1 MHVRIGALVM
11 AHVISFITSR
21 FDIAAE
27 KPNPINP
34 IAGQS
39 VLLWLKAE
47 LLRADYQVTEP
58 DAEDWGWY
66 MDVQDADAAYLVGAS
81 ADAEAPLE
89 WTVQVHKHRSM
100 TDRLLGRNKM
110 AADDRLSALIE
121 RLIRADGAMQ
131 QISVAREA

>member
-1 MHVRIGALVM
+1 MSESGVRGGARHLIHHVQVRYCG
-11 AHVISFITSR
+11 R
-21 FDIAAE
+21 E
-27 KPNPINP
+27 
-34 IAGQS
+34 AGQS

>member
-1 MHVRIGALVM
+1 M

-58 DAEDWGWY
+58 DTEDWGWY

>member
-1 MHVRIGALVM
+1 M

-21 FDIAAE
+21 FDVAAE

-58 DAEDWGWY
+58 DTEDWGWY
-66 MDVQDADAAYLVGAS
+66 MDVRDADGGYLVGAS
-81 ADAEAPLE
+81 ADAEAPSAPLE

-100 TDRLLGRNKM
+100 TDKRLGRNKM

-121 RLIRADGAMQ
+121 RLVRADDTMQ
-131 QISVAREA
+131 QVSVAREA

>member
-1 MHVRIGALVM
+1 M

-131 QISVAREA
+131 QISVPREA

>member
-1 MHVRIGALVM
+1 M